1 VSIPE
6 HARQVA
12 DELCEAVRGVSGFS
26 AVVALLLSD
35 SGANLEPAGWRV
47 GSWTPG
53 ESELTEAATGD
64 APGARAMA
72 LGLTLI
78 YGEEDNPAS
87 QLPEWVTSHGY
98 TTAIVMP
105 LASRQHLFGA
115 VYAVRRDTHRPSKRE
130 INLAELAVEHFA
142 RSMPLPGS
150 TMVGMLD
157 EDVVDAAIS
166 SEQVVRDLQ
175 PLVFDGLH
183 LDPVREQA
191 RIDGMDISLSRTEFL
206 MLYTLGMSPDQIVPH
221 HVLLQTCW
229 PDDFPALSAVDA
241 TVYRLRKKLSLAE
254 TNNGRKI
261 VKTVRG
267 KGYMLA
273 ATSSSVASANRN

>member
-1 VSIPE
+1 MS
-6 HARQVA
+6 
-12 DELCEAVRGVSGFS
+12 
-26 AVVALLLSD
+26 
-35 SGANLEPAGWRV
+35 
-47 GSWTPG
+47 
-53 ESELTEAATGD
+53 
-64 APGARAMA
+64 
-72 LGLTLI
+72 LGLTLVF
-78 YGEEDNPAS
+78 GEEDNPAS
-87 QLPEWVTSHGY
+87 QLPEWVRSRGY
-98 TTAIVMP
+98 TTGIVMP
-105 LASRQHLFGA
+105 LASQQHLFGA
-115 VYAVRRDTHRPSKRE
+115 VYAVRRDTHRPSERE

-150 TMVGMLD
+150 MMVGMFD
-157 EDVVDAAIS
+157 EDAVDAAIS

-175 PLVFDGLH
+175 PLVLDGLH

-191 RIDGMDISLSRTEFL
+191 CIDGVDISLSRTEFL

-254 TNNGRKI
+254 TNTGRKI

-267 KGYMLA
+267 KGYMLSA
-273 ATSSSVASANRN
+273 ASSAVALSRSN

>member
-1 VSIPE
+1 
-6 HARQVA
+6 
-12 DELCEAVRGVSGFS
+12 
-26 AVVALLLSD
+26 
-35 SGANLEPAGWRV
+35 
-47 GSWTPG
+47 
-53 ESELTEAATGD
+53 
-64 APGARAMA
+64 
-72 LGLTLI
+72 
-78 YGEEDNPAS
+78 
-87 QLPEWVTSHGY
+87 
-98 TTAIVMP
+98 
-105 LASRQHLFGA
+105 
-115 VYAVRRDTHRPSKRE
+115 RRDTHRPSERE

-142 RSMPLPGS
+142 RSMPLLHYR
-150 TMVGMLD
+150 MVGMFD
-157 EDVVDAAIS
+157 DDVVDAAIS

-191 RIDGMDISLSRTEFL
+191 CIDGVDISLSRTEFL

-254 TNNGRKI
+254 TNAGRQI

-267 KGYMLA
+267 KGYMLCA
-273 ATSSSVASANRN
+273 ATSAAALPRSN